1 MTEVLAWSG
10 LGVVDS
16 GVLWQNPASGI
27 LTNVTIPHI
36 LSDSQQSIDAVE
48 PAQIRLSGKM
58 SWQHFLVPMIL
69 ETEQGH
75 ATAVYISFWFP
86 CQLGLSIGGFQKE
99 HPNSARDSNS
109 IILINSNK
117 TKKLSRNQISG
128 YTTPILLGV
137 AWRLSLLNWVESCSY
152 VWNLVATRLLIALS
166 LASNLIL
173 RDSKHTIWK

>member
-27 LTNVTIPHI
+27 LTSVTIPHF

-48 PAQIRLSGKM
+48 PAQTRLSGKM
-58 SWQHFLVPMIL
+58 SWQHFLVPVIL

-86 CQLGLSIGGFQKE
+86 CQLGLSIGGFQRE

>member
-27 LTNVTIPHI
+27 LTNVTIPHF

-86 CQLGLSIGGFQKE
+86 CQLGLSIGGFQRE

-137 AWRLSLLNWVESCSY
+137 AWRISLLNWVESCSY

>member
-58 SWQHFLVPMIL
+58 SWQHFLVPVIL

-86 CQLGLSIGGFQKE
+86 CQLGLSIGGFQRE

>member
-27 LTNVTIPHI
+27 LTNVTIPHF

-58 SWQHFLVPMIL
+58 SWQHFLVSVIL

-86 CQLGLSIGGFQKE
+86 CQLGLSIGGFQRE

>member
-27 LTNVTIPHI
+27 LTNVTIPHF

-58 SWQHFLVPMIL
+58 NWQHFLVPVIL

-86 CQLGLSIGGFQKE
+86 CQLGLSIGGFQRE

>member
-27 LTNVTIPHI
+27 LTNVTIPHF

-86 CQLGLSIGGFQKE
+86 CQLGLSIGGFQRE

>member
-27 LTNVTIPHI
+27 LTNVTIPHF

-48 PAQIRLSGKM
+48 PAQTRLSGKM
-58 SWQHFLVPMIL
+58 SWQHFLVPVIL

-86 CQLGLSIGGFQKE
+86 CQLGLSIGGFQRE

-137 AWRLSLLNWVESCSY
+137 AWRLSLLNWVEFCSY

>member
-86 CQLGLSIGGFQKE
+86 CQLGLSIGGFQRE

>member
-27 LTNVTIPHI
+27 LTNVTIPHF

-58 SWQHFLVPMIL
+58 SWQHFLVPVIL

>member
-27 LTNVTIPHI
+27 LTNVTIPHF

-48 PAQIRLSGKM
+48 PTQIRLSGKM
-58 SWQHFLVPMIL
+58 SWQHFLVPVIL

-86 CQLGLSIGGFQKE
+86 CQLGLSIGGFQRE

>member
-27 LTNVTIPHI
+27 LTNVTIPHF

-48 PAQIRLSGKM
+48 PAQTRLSGKM

-86 CQLGLSIGGFQKE
+86 CQLGLSIGGFQRE

>member
-27 LTNVTIPHI
+27 LTNVTIPHF

-58 SWQHFLVPMIL
+58 SWQHFLVPVIL

-86 CQLGLSIGGFQKE
+86 CQLGLSIGGFQRE

-117 TKKLSRNQISG
+117 TKKLSRNEISG

>member
-27 LTNVTIPHI
+27 LTNVTIPHF

-58 SWQHFLVPMIL
+58 SWQHFLVPVIL

-86 CQLGLSIGGFQKE
+86 CQLGLSIGGFQRE

>member
-1 MTEVLAWSG
+1 MTEILAWSG

-27 LTNVTIPHI
+27 LTNVTIPHF

-58 SWQHFLVPMIL
+58 SWQHFLVPVIL

-86 CQLGLSIGGFQKE
+86 CQLGLSIGGFQRE

>member
-27 LTNVTIPHI
+27 LTNVTIPHF

-58 SWQHFLVPMIL
+58 SWQHFLVPVIL

-86 CQLGLSIGGFQKE
+86 CQLGLSIGGFQRE
-99 HPNSARDSNS
+99 HLNSARDSNS

>member
-16 GVLWQNPASGI
+16 GVLWQSPASGI
-27 LTNVTIPHI
+27 LTNVTIPHF

-58 SWQHFLVPMIL
+58 SWQHFLVPVIL

-86 CQLGLSIGGFQKE
+86 CQLGLSIGGFQRE

>member
-1 MTEVLAWSG
+1 MTEILAWSG

-27 LTNVTIPHI
+27 LTNVTIPHF

-86 CQLGLSIGGFQKE
+86 CQLGLSIGGFQRE

>member
-27 LTNVTIPHI
+27 LTNVTIPHF

-48 PAQIRLSGKM
+48 PAQTRLSGKM
-58 SWQHFLVPMIL
+58 SWQHFLVPVIL

-86 CQLGLSIGGFQKE
+86 CQLGLSIGGFQRE